1 MNRTCGGCGKQT
13 FTRLI
18 RVVAVSAA
26 VVLAIGAP
34 ARSARAQGET
44 GGKAAHGAKAASG
57 APSGAAVK
65 RETATIEIQ
74 VDKSVAKVSPTL
86 YGLMTEEINHAFD
99 GGLYAEMVRNRTM
112 RATWDGVNQWTVVT
126 DGNALAKMSP
136 DKTTGPSDALPN
148 SLKLKVDRADRSDI
162 AGVRNDGYWGMAV
175 KPGTTYRGS
184 FYAKTDDPAIGSVT
198 AALVNDETGKVAGSA
213 TVEGLTTDWKQHT
226 YEIKV
231 ADATAGASYH
241 LQLGVSHPG
250 TLWLNL
256 VSLFPPTYH
265 DRANGFRIDLMEKLA
280 AMHPQFLRFPGGN
293 YLEGDHLDQRF
304 QWKKTI
310 GPLVDRPTHAQ
321 PWGYQSSDGMG
332 LLEFFGWCEDL
343 HMNPVL
349 AVYAGYSMAQETTK
363 PGPDLEPYVQDAL
376 DELEYVTGDTS
387 TKWGAVRAKNGHPA
401 PFALRYV
408 EIGNEDE
415 FDKSGNYEERYAQFY
430 KAIKA
435 KYPDLQLIATAPLK
449 NMKPDVQDDHYYR
462 SAAAMMADASHYDK
476 VDRNGP
482 KIFVGEWATIEG
494 VPTPNMNAALS
505 DAAWMTGLER
515 NSDLV
520 VMAAYAPLLV
530 NVNPQASQWGTNL
543 IGYNAFSSYGSP
555 SYWAQAMFGSAIG
568 TDVVASSMTGD
579 TSDANAQR
587 LFYSVTRDAA
597 KGKLYLKIVN
607 ASSLERT
614 VAIQLAGAGSVKP
627 TGSLTRLSAA
637 APTATNS
644 ITAPDR
650 LLPKTSSVTG
660 LGEKFEQRVPA
671 YSISVY
677 TLDVK

>member
-1 MNRTCGGCGKQT
+1 MNGTGDGRGKKT
-13 FTRLI
+13 FTVFWACATL
-18 RVVAVSAA
+18 VM
-26 VVLAIGAP
+26 GAGILTE
-34 ARSARAQGET
+34 SHTARAQQSSEAT
-44 GGKAAHGAKAASG
+44 TSATAGAQSF
-57 APSGAAVK
+57 APAK
-65 RETATIEIQ
+65 RETPTIEIQ

-112 RATWDGVNQWTVVT
+112 RATWDGVNQWTIVT
-126 DGNALAKMSP
+126 DGNALAEMSP
-136 DKTTGPSDALPN
+136 DKSTGPSEALPN
-148 SLKLKVDRADRSDI
+148 SLKLKVDRADRTNI

-175 KPGTTYRGS
+175 KAGTTYRGS
-184 FYAKTDDPAIGSVT
+184 FYAKVADAAIGNVSV
-198 AALVNDETGKVAGSA
+198 ALVNDETGHVAGSA
-213 TVEGLTTDWKQHT
+213 SVQGITTDWKRRE
-226 YEIKV
+226 YAIKV
-231 ADATAGASYH
+231 ADATPGASYH

-265 DRANGFRIDLMEKLA
+265 DRANGNRIDLMEKLA

-310 GPLVDRPTHAQ
+310 GPLVDRPTHEQ

-332 LLEFFGWCEDL
+332 LLEFLGWCEDL
-343 HMNPVL
+343 HIQPVL
-349 AVYAGYSMAQETTK
+349 AVYAGYSMKQETTK
-363 PGPDLEPYVQDAL
+363 PGTDLEPYVQDAL
-376 DELEYVTGDTS
+376 EEIEYVTGDTS
-387 TKWGAVRAKNGHPA
+387 TKWGAVRANNGHPA
-401 PFALRYV
+401 PFALKYV
-408 EIGNEDE
+408 EIGNEDW
-415 FDKSGNYEERYAQFY
+415 FDKSGNYEDRYAQFY
-430 KAIKA
+430 KTIKA
-435 KYPDLQLIATAPLK
+435 KYPDLQLIATAPLR

-462 SAAAMMADASHYDK
+462 SAAAMMADAGHYDK
-476 VDRNGP
+476 IDRSGP

-494 VPTPNMNAALS
+494 VPTPNMNAAIA

-520 VMAAYAPLLV
+520 VMAAYAPLFV

-543 IGYNAFSSYGSP
+543 IGYNAFTSYGSP
-555 SYWAQAMFGSAIG
+555 SYWAQVMFGSAIG

-579 TSDANAQR
+579 ADARDKDAQR

-597 KGKLYLKIVN
+597 KGELYLKIVN

-614 VAIQLAGAGSVKP
+614 VAIHLAGAGSVKP
-627 TGSLTRLSAA
+627 SGSLTRLSAA

-644 ITAPDR
+644 IIAPDR
-650 LLPKTSSVTG
+650 LQPKTSAVTG